1 MTDTNEML
9 DMVTPKKELTEKE
22 RFKILQSKPIDKNVK
37 EYLMDKLDNLYI
49 EVLSKYEG
57 SLFELMSE
65 DNLEGWCWE
74 TTESAIVF
82 FNDDDYISRGYLRFD
97 GKTPNYYHSWMC
109 FKFEDTEYVLDPCLN
124 ILCKNSDY
132 SEIFE
137 TVVISR
143 VTAKETRKDL
153 IKHLTAPKEEM
164 SESAKE
170 FHSFLKELVGDYLER
185 KSGEVTL
192 PYSNNKSDPLYR
204 NGAGYKAKI
213 DNGKVKKLTVH
224 YYDDVGF

>member
-1 MTDTNEML
+1 MTDINEML

-37 EYLMDKLDNLYI
+37 EYLMDKLGNLYI

-65 DNLEGWCWE
+65 DNLDGWCWE

-82 FNDDDYISRGYLRFD
+82 LNDDDYISRGYLRFD
-97 GKTPNYYHSWMC
+97 EKTPNYYHSWMC

-153 IKHLTAPKEEM
+153 LNI
-164 SESAKE
+164 
-170 FHSFLKELVGDYLER
+170 
-185 KSGEVTL
+185 
-192 PYSNNKSDPLYR
+192 
-204 NGAGYKAKI
+204 
-213 DNGKVKKLTVH
+213 
-224 YYDDVGF
+224 